1 MDIVQITGS
10 FLVGGS
16 LVYLLF
22 GAVTNNP
29 TVNTFEFAFWCSS
42 VQLYAWDGITWPE
55 GLHMFSFSRYCPT
68 VLQNDCHIYLC
79 SCYQCENSGYSVFL
93 HALDVITF

>member
-1 MDIVQITGS
+1 MDIVQITGL

-42 VQLYAWDGITWPE
+42 VVCLGWNYLARGFAYVQL
-55 GLHMFSFSRYCPT
+55 
-68 VLQNDCHIYLC
+68 
-79 SCYQCENSGYSVFL
+79 
-93 HALDVITF
+93 